1 MWKVILESDNYTT
14 FEDPVTGFNTPKK
27 EYFNIYRRALD
38 DIFSYGYEL
47 SMIFTENPII
57 QGQWLF
63 TDNDAQL
70 DLYDISVE
78 LGLINTLTEIQAGET
93 QEEVSKRRNTQVE
106 NEDNTYQIRFNKLTN
121 QLASGKLSKKKL
133 KKINREIRWLEHKIG

>member
-27 EYFNIYRRALD
+27 EYFNIYGRALD